1 MPWRF
6 LDAGSLSV
14 RNVSLLP
21 AFQKPTHMQTYL
33 RLKLTWTG
41 AYDPIETA
49 LGDIT

>member
-1 MPWRF
+1 
-6 LDAGSLSV
+6 
-14 RNVSLLP
+14 
-21 AFQKPTHMQTYL
+21 MQTYL